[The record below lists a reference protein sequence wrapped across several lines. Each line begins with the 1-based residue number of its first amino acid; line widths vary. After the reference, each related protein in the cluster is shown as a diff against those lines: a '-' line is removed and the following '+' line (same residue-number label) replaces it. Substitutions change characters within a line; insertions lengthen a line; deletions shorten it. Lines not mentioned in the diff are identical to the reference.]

1 MRLSLRGLV
10 IAANQH
16 LQVCNLHPENTCN
29 DSGSIC
35 LSREKQSMI
44 FSGS

>member
-1 MRLSLRGLV
+1 MRLSLRSLV

-16 LQVCNLHPENTCN
+16 LQVCNLQPENTCN
-29 DSGSIC
+29 DLGSTC
-35 LSREKQSMI
+35 SSREKQSMI